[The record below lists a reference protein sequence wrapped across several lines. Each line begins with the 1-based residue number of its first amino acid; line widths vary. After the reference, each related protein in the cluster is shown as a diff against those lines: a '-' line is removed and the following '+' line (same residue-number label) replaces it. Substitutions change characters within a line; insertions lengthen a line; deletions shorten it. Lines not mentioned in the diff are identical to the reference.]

1 MALALIAALPALDRV
16 MGIWDMLVVLAA
28 VATVALALA
37 SLEQA
42 GSNAAYVML
51 SRNKGQRD

>member
-1 MALALIAALPALDRV
+1 
-16 MGIWDMLVVLAA
+16 MLVVLAA